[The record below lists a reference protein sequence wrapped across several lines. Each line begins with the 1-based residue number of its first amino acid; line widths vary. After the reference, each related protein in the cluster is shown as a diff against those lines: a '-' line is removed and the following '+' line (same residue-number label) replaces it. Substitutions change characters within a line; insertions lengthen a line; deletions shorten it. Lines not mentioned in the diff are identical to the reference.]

1 MDKAIAEAII
11 MAQVASDAGKGIDD
25 LALKLIDNAR
35 NRNAQR
41 HGYNVKDLYIL
52 KALSHVNAAKNS
64 DVRYF
69 VTRDEHINSYLVYFD
84 IRLNGRRMQVS
95 FHSFNRKLKAY
106 LGSKEPSHWDHKSS
120 RNSCLYMAEYFKM
133 TK

>member
-1 MDKAIAEAII
+1 MDKAIAETII

-25 LALKLIDNAR
+25 LALKLTDNAR
-35 NRNAQR
+35 NRNAQS

-52 KALSHVNAAKNS
+52 KALNRINATKS
-64 DVRYF
+64 PDVRYF

-84 IRLNGRRMQVS
+84 IKLNGHRLQVS
-95 FHSFNRKLKAY
+95 FHSFSKKLKAY

-120 RNSCLYMAEYFKM
+120 RNSCVYMAQYFKI